1 MEKIKFN
8 TIAEYHAAAPA
19 DKLPTLEAIH
29 RIIKSVVPQAEETI
43 SYNMPAFKIHG
54 VLVYYAWG
62 KQHLGFYPTGTP
74 VSVFADRLKEY
85 KTSKGA
91 IQFPLDQPLPE
102 ALIQDI
108 VRYRIQEDENAF
120 LAKKKKK

>member
-1 MEKIKFN
+1 MDKHKYQSIE
-8 TIAEYHAAAPA
+8 AYHAAAPA
-19 DKLPTLEAIH
+19 DRLAQLKAIH
-29 RIIKSVVPQAEETI
+29 RIIKAAAPQAEEVI
-43 SYNMPAFKIHG
+43 SYNMPAFKMHG

-62 KQHLGFYPTGTP
+62 KTHLGFYPTGTP
-74 VSVFADRLKEY
+74 VSVFADRLKGY

-120 LAKKKKK
+120 LAKKRKK